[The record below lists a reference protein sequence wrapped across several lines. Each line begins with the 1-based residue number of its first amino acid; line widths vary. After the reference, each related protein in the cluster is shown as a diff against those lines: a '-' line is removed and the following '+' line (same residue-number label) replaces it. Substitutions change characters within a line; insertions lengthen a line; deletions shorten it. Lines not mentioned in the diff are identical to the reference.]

1 MLMRLFPISA
11 ALSLLAA
18 GLACE
23 PAQPAAPTAAEPSA
37 TPSFGTSNGP
47 ANPGNG
53 HSFIIRSLDEF
64 FLSTVDE
71 EQDLVV
77 RHYNTEDIDFC
88 GGSTPVPLAEAQL
101 KLTPGAA
108 IYHWKT
114 GFIPVY
120 IYRLSELPPQDVS
133 PEFCAALKTA
143 WIYRGMH
150 HLRNHDNNL
159 FFDPSRNNS
168 FGWNAQG
175 KVFDRAGVQHSYKES
190 LQVVADP
197 EPFRIVHENYRLSIR

>member
-1 MLMRLFPISA
+1 MPR
-11 ALSLLAA
+11 ALSISVALLVAA
-18 GLACE
+18 SLACE
-23 PAQPAAPTAAEPSA
+23 SGQPAAPTAPESPA
-37 TPSFGTSNGP
+37 TPSFGTANGP
-47 ANPGNG
+47 ANPG
-53 HSFIIRSLDEF
+53 HSFIVRSLDLF
-64 FLSTVDE
+64 FLTTVDE

-88 GGSTPVPLAEAQL
+88 GGSSSVPLAEAQL
-101 KLTPGAA
+101 KVKPGSPA

-120 IYRLSELPPQDVS
+120 IYRLSELPPGDVT
-133 PEFCAALKTA
+133 PEFCEALATK

-159 FFDPSRNNS
+159 FFDPSRTNS

-175 KVFDRAGVQHSYKES
+175 KVFDRAGVKHSYKES
-190 LQVVADP
+190 LQVVVDP
-197 EPFRIVHENYRLSIR
+197 EPFRVVHENYKLSIR